1 MEILSVCERS
11 RRMRETK
18 FGGLTG
24 KTKRRVAQQRGLFE
38 NAPVSKAVAVM
49 AVPTMISMLVVVI
62 YNMADT
68 FFIGQTGDPMQVA
81 AVSLATPVFMV
92 FMALGNLFGIGGS
105 SAISRALGEKKAE
118 RAKNISS
125 FCCYGSLGLGIVM
138 ALLFLVGMDG
148 ILKLIGASENTVGYA
163 RDYLTYIAFG
173 GPFIMFGTAFGNILR
188 GEGAAKESMIGN
200 MIGTVTNI
208 VLDPIMILGLGW
220 GVVGAAV
227 ATVIGNMAAS
237 GFYLAYFLRKKSSLS
252 IRLGD
257 FKAGERI
264 ASGVM
269 AIGIPASLNNILMS
283 CANIVLNQVLISYGD
298 TPVAA
303 MGVAM
308 KANMLLVLLQIG
320 LCSGIQPL
328 IGYNYGARN
337 KKRLMQV
344 FRFTGICAVVMGT
357 LLTILMVAARQS
369 IIRAFIDDSQVV
381 AYGIQMVIALQISG
395 PVLGIL
401 FLCINTIQGMGKAVP
416 SLVLTICRQGLVFIP
431 AVYILNGIFGLDGV
445 IYAQPAADF
454 ISIVL
459 SLAICL
465 GIFRKMDKQ
474 RKAEA

>member
-1 MEILSVCERS
+1 MKDNR
-11 RRMRETK
+11 
-18 FGGLTG
+18 
-24 KTKRRVAQQRGLFE
+24 QLFE
-38 NAPVSKAVAVM
+38 EAPVAKAVAVM
-49 AVPTMISMLVVVI
+49 AIPTMISMLVVVI

-118 RAKNISS
+118 RARNISS
-125 FCCYGSLGLGIVM
+125 FCCYGSLGLGVIM
-138 ALLFLVGMDG
+138 AALFLFGMNG

-200 MIGTVTNI
+200 MIGTITNI
-208 VLDPIMILGLGW
+208 VLDPVMILGFGW

-237 GFYLAYFLRKKSSLS
+237 GFYLLYFLRKKSSLS
-252 IRLGD
+252 IRLKD

-264 ASGVM
+264 AAGVM
-269 AIGIPASLNNILMS
+269 SIGIPASLNNILMS
-283 CANIVLNQVLISYGD
+283 CANIVLNHVLVSYGD

-308 KANMLLVLLQIG
+308 KANMLVVLLQIG

-337 KKRLMQV
+337 KKRLLQV
-344 FRFTGICAVVMGT
+344 FRFTGMCAVVLGT
-357 LLTILMVAARQS
+357 VLTVIMVLARQAV
-369 IIRAFIDDSQVV
+369 IQAFINDPEVI
-381 AYGIQMVIALQISG
+381 AYGIQMVIALQMSG

-401 FLCINTIQGMGKAVP
+401 FLCINTIQGMGKAIP
-416 SLVLTICRQGLVFIP
+416 SLVLTICRQGLIFIP
-431 AVYILNGIFGLDGV
+431 LVFILNGIFGLDGA
-445 IYAQPAADF
+445 IYAQPTADF

-459 SLAICL
+459 SLVICL
-465 GIFRKMDKQ
+465 GIFRKIDKE
-474 RKAEA
+474 RSGAEA

>member
-1 MEILSVCERS
+1 M
-11 RRMRETK
+11 K
-18 FGGLTG
+18 DN
-24 KTKRRVAQQRGLFE
+24 RGLFE

-459 SLAICL
+459 SLAIWL

>member
-1 MEILSVCERS
+1 MNSN
-11 RRMRETK
+11 K
-18 FGGLTG
+18 
-24 KTKRRVAQQRGLFE
+24 QLFE
-38 NAPVSKAVAVM
+38 EAPVSKAVAVM
-49 AVPTMISMLVVVI
+49 AIPTMISMLVVVI

-105 SAISRALGEKKAE
+105 SAISRALGEKKIE
-118 RAKNISS
+118 RARQISS
-125 FCCYGSLGLGIVM
+125 FCCYGSLGLGIIM
-138 ALLFLVGMDG
+138 SLGFLVGMNG
-148 ILKLIGASENTVGYA
+148 ILKLIGASENTIGFA

-208 VLDPIMILGLGW
+208 VLDPIMILMLGW

-227 ATVIGNMAAS
+227 ATVIGNIAAS
-237 GFYLAYFLRKKSSLS
+237 AFYLLYFLRKKSSLS
-252 IRLGD
+252 IRLKDFHIGD
-257 FKAGERI
+257 RI
-264 ASGVM
+264 AAGVM
-269 AIGIPASLNNILMS
+269 SIGIPASLNNILMS

-303 MGVAM
+303 MGVAS
-308 KANMLLVLLQIG
+308 KANMLVVLLQIG
-320 LCSGIQPL
+320 LCAGIQPL

-337 KKRLMQV
+337 KKRLLEV
-344 FRFTGICAVVMGT
+344 FKFTGLCAVIIGT
-357 LLTILMVAARQS
+357 LLTAVMVVARQTV
-369 IIRAFIDDSQVV
+369 IRAFINDAEVI
-381 AYGIQMVIALQISG
+381 AYGIQMVIALQLSG

-401 FLCINTIQGMGKAVP
+401 FLCINTIQGMGKAIP

-431 AVYILNGIFGLDGV
+431 LVYILNGLFGLDGV
-445 IYAQPAADF
+445 VYAQAVADF

-459 SLAICL
+459 SLVICL
-465 GIFRKMDKQ
+465 GIFRKMDQ
-474 RKAEA
+474 VNTAISD

>member
-1 MEILSVCERS
+1 MKDN
-11 RRMRETK
+11 RE
-18 FGGLTG
+18 
-24 KTKRRVAQQRGLFE
+24 LFE

>member
-1 MEILSVCERS
+1 M
-11 RRMRETK
+11 K
-18 FGGLTG
+18 DN
-24 KTKRRVAQQRGLFE
+24 RGLFE

>member
-1 MEILSVCERS
+1 MKDNR
-11 RRMRETK
+11 
-18 FGGLTG
+18 
-24 KTKRRVAQQRGLFE
+24 QLFE
-38 NAPVSKAVAVM
+38 SAPVAKAVTVM

-125 FCCYGSLGLGIVM
+125 FCCYSSLGLGIIM
-138 ALLFLVGMDG
+138 ALLFLAGMDG
-148 ILKLIGASENTVGYA
+148 ILKLIGASANTIGYA

-208 VLDPIMILGLGW
+208 VLDPIMILGLNW

-237 GFYLAYFLRKKSSLS
+237 GFYLLYFLRKKSSLS

-264 ASGVM
+264 AAGVM

-298 TPVAA
+298 TPVAS

-337 KKRLMQV
+337 RKRLMQV

-357 LLTILMVAARQS
+357 LLTILMVAARET
-369 IIRAFIDDSQVV
+369 IIRAFIDDGQVI

-416 SLVLTICRQGLVFIP
+416 SLVLTICRQGVVFIP
-431 AVYILNGIFGLDGV
+431 SVYILNGIFGLDGV
-445 IYAQPAADF
+445 IYAQPVADF
-454 ISIVL
+454 ISIVM
-459 SLAICL
+459 SLVICL
-465 GIFRKMDKQ
+465 GIFRKMDKERQ
-474 RKAEA
+474 